1 MDLLTPTRYV
11 RPALKDV
18 PQREFLCGP
27 TYQRGQVTLTIAA
40 GGVGKTALCLAEAVS
55 MAGGFSVFEDDPM
68 ALRVWFISAEE
79 DEDEINRRIAA
90 ACAVGGYDQPLGL
103 FVDCVSRDEI
113 QIAGR
118 DGVNTQLVQ
127 HLVEQIRGEID
138 VVVVDPFICTHAVSE
153 NDNTQIDKVARAWRE
168 IASKGQCA
176 VHLIHHQAKDAREG
190 ADGARGASALRDAA
204 RFVRTLERLEE
215 NDADYEQLGLR
226 KGGRYIRVKVT
237 KSNYH
242 RSDRDHI
249 FELGS
254 VTLQNGVAKNG
265 GPADGDMVSV
275 VLARGKLASKA
286 RGRGRAATGPVKST
300 PPVGRTLPA
309 TDVEI
314 DIILNLAAQGL
325 YKAGVSSPE
334 WLGLAVAQA
343 LGLDPRI
350 DRSWLVETITK
361 LCDAGRLLERKGP
374 GNTGGGRPPI
384 FLKPVGYSEE
394 AER

>member
-1 MDLLTPTRYV
+1 MDLLTPTLYV

-68 ALRVWFISAEE
+68 KLRVWFISAEE
-79 DEDEINRRIAA
+79 DGDEVNRRIAA
-90 ACAVGGYDQPLGL
+90 ACKVGGYDQPLGL

-118 DGVNTQLVQ
+118 DGVNTQLVE

-226 KGGRYIRVKVT
+226 KGGSYIRVSVT

-242 RSDRDHI
+242 RSDRDHV

-254 VTLQNGVAKNG
+254 VTIQNGVAKNG
-265 GPADGDMVSV
+265 RPADGDSVSV
-275 VLARGKLASKA
+275 VLARGRLASKV
-286 RGRGRAATGPVKST
+286 RGRGRTAKGRVRSA
-300 PPVGRTLPA
+300 PPVGRTQPA

-314 DIILNLAAQGL
+314 DIILNLAAQGH
-325 YKAGVSSPE
+325 YKAGASTSD
-334 WLGLAVAQA
+334 WLGIVVAQA
-343 LGLDPRI
+343 LGLDTRI
-350 DRSWLVETITK
+350 DRIWLENTLTD
-361 LCDAGRLLERKGP
+361 LQNTGRLAKMSGS
-374 GNTGGGRPPI
+374 GIAGGGRPPTL
-384 FLKPVGYSEE
+384 LKPAGYSGE
-394 AER
+394 ATR